1 MNHLV
6 AYIERDDLREAIEE
20 STFYERLTYLFT
32 GKLEAK
38 KAKFRKLAARHKL
51 QEYDDKLWKKL
62 NDNNT

>member
-1 MNHLV
+1 MTKQAV
-6 AYIERDDLREAIEE
+6 V
-20 STFYERLTYLFT
+20 SVK
-32 GKLEAK
+32 KLEAK